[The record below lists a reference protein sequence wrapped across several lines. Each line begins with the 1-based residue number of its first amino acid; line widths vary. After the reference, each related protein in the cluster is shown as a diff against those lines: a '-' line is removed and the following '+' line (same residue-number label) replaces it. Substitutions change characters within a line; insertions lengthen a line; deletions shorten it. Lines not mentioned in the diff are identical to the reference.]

1 MISSIDFDCE
11 DECDDEADGED
22 ECDDE
27 ADGETVVDVDVD
39 VDVVDDI
46 DEGGV
51 ELLTMMS
58 PLALLPFLERVPAP
72 ILPSFECSI
81 SFPGKLLLLSTSG
94 GENFLAV
101 ANNGRF
107 LRRWK

>member
-11 DECDDEADGED
+11 DECDDEADD
-22 ECDDE
+22 
-27 ADGETVVDVDVD
+27 ETVVDVG

-58 PLALLPFLERVPAP
+58 PLAMFPFLERVPAP

-81 SFPGKLLLLSTSG
+81 SFPGKSLLLSTSG